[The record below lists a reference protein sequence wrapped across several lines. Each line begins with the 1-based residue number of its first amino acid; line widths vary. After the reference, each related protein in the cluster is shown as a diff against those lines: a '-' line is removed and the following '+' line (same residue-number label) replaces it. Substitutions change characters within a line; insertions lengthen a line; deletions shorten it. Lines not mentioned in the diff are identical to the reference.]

1 VDRPKG
7 PGNIGSMHIRTR
19 TIERLRDALLTSGR
33 RQSDVISSAHATLA
47 RQGLLT
53 DQEKDA
59 IRRVDAVAEVM
70 FLVMAADEQITDTEY
85 AAVRGAI
92 RGLTGDVLSDGVIDV
107 LVEDYALRL
116 RDNGRE
122 TRLKQVASS
131 MTDEAEIES
140 AFAMA
145 AAVALADDD
154 VAESESAV
162 LDDLAQWFGIG
173 PARVRV
179 LLDQLADDG
188 VA

>member
-1 VDRPKG
+1 
-7 PGNIGSMHIRTR
+7 MQIRTR
-19 TIERLRDALLTSGR
+19 TIERLRDALLASGR
-33 RQSDVISSAHATLA
+33 RPSDVISSAHATLA

-53 DQEKDA
+53 EQEKEA

-70 FLVMAADEQITDTEY
+70 FLVMVADQQITDTEY

-92 RGLTGDVLSDGVIDV
+92 RGLTGEVLKDGIIDV
-107 LVEDYALRL
+107 LIEDYALRL
-116 RDNGRE
+116 RDHGRE
-122 TRLKQVASS
+122 ARLQQVASS

-154 VAESESAV
+154 VADSEHQV
-162 LDDLAQWFGIG
+162 LDSLAVWFGIG

-179 LLDQLADDG
+179 LLDQLADDAA
-188 VA
+188 VRQAT